1 MNIEEFI
8 VDYLQ
13 REYTISQ
20 DVDIKKLNFVDEA
33 YIDSLGMIN
42 FIVELE
48 DNFDITFTDEEI
60 VSDEFKVVG
69 TLTERIEKKL
79 ENK

>member
-13 REYTISQ
+13 REYTIPQ

-60 VSDEFKVVG
+60 ASDEFKVVG
-69 TLTERIEKKL
+69 TLTELIEKKL

>member
-13 REYTISQ
+13 REYTIPE
-20 DVDIKKLNFVDEA
+20 DVDIKKLNFVDQA

-48 DNFDITFTDEEI
+48 DNFGITFTDEEI
-60 VSDEFKVVG
+60 ASEEFKVVG
-69 TLTERIEKKL
+69 TLTELIEKKL

>member
-69 TLTERIEKKL
+69 TLTELIEKKL

>member
-13 REYTISQ
+13 REYTIPQ
-20 DVDIKKLNFVDEA
+20 DVDIYNLNFVDEA

-69 TLTERIEKKL
+69 TLTELIEKKL

>member
-1 MNIEEFI
+1 MNIEE
-8 VDYLQ
+8 
-13 REYTISQ
+13 
-20 DVDIKKLNFVDEA
+20 
-33 YIDSLGMIN
+33 

-69 TLTERIEKKL
+69 TLTELIEKKL

>member
-13 REYTISQ
+13 REYTIPQ
-20 DVDIKKLNFVDEA
+20 DVDIYNLNFVDEA

-60 VSDEFKVVG
+60 ASDEFKVVG
-69 TLTERIEKKL
+69 TLTELIEKKL

>member
-13 REYTISQ
+13 REYTIPQ

-69 TLTERIEKKL
+69 TLTELIEKKL

>member
-33 YIDSLGMIN
+33 YIDSLGMIK

-69 TLTERIEKKL
+69 TLTELIEKKL

>member
-13 REYTISQ
+13 REYTIPE

-60 VSDEFKVVG
+60 ASDEFKVVG
-69 TLTERIEKKL
+69 TLTELIEKKL